1 MKHKF
6 KKIAAAVSSLMLAA
20 SMTVPMYAES
30 AVPTAKP
37 ESKYVHGDV
46 NLDGVIDVTDIS
58 QIGLAL
64 VDKTVLDDIHFA
76 CSDIDYDGDVNLVD
90 YATLRQYV
98 SKKITSLPEAK
109 EVSYVSYEERK
120 KAREAVI
127 ASHHTPEPSSPTP
140 EVYNTPGY
148 FPDETEEEGVVA
160 APVPTYIPK
169 VFNNLDADGYLKF
182 AAGSAAKVLVD
193 SEDTRGKE
201 NPVYSP
207 LSYYMA
213 LSMAA
218 ECASG
223 NTRDEIVDVLGAEDI
238 EDLRYENDLL
248 YRAFRLDGDSEYCV
262 VSNSAWL
269 NSKWKFKQEA
279 FDTLAKNYYATSYSR
294 DFRKKEETEAEIS
307 DWVYKRTME
316 KIKPDIL
323 IKDPESDIVRLINA
337 VAFKDTWEEEFDEDL
352 TKKDNFLKR
361 DGKKISCD
369 FMKERVSEA
378 KVVMADK
385 FMMYSKEMKNG
396 YTMNFVLPDEGV
408 DINDILSDEEAVAD
422 IYAGNLDYKK
432 LKVDFLVPKF
442 EVVSEFNLMD
452 ATEELGIKE
461 AFDDSK
467 ADFSTMLDYAEN
479 NLFNNTGTTITAI
492 DHQAQVKIDEKGGEA
507 EAYTQIVVGTTS
519 PTAVPGQYLLFKLD
533 RPFFYYI
540 SYKNNVPLFAGII
553 DNPNE

>member
-1 MKHKF
+1 MRKN
-6 KKIAAAVSSLMLAA
+6 KIAAAVSSFMIAA
-20 SMTVPMYAES
+20 YMTVPLYAES
-30 AVPTAKP
+30 AVPKAKP
-37 ESKYVHGDV
+37 SEYVHGDV
-46 NLDGVIDVTDIS
+46 NLDGVIDVTDIT
-58 QIGLAL
+58 QLGLAL
-64 VDKTVLDDIHFA
+64 VDKVVLDDIHFA
-76 CSDIDYDGDVNLVD
+76 YSDADYDGEVNLVD

-98 SKKITSLPEAK
+98 SKKITSLPAPK
-109 EVSYVSYEERK
+109 AVSYVSYEERK
-120 KAREAVI
+120 KASEQRAEPDYTPDPSAVP
-127 ASHHTPEPSSPTP
+127 SEEPEP
-140 EVYNTPGY
+140 EAE
-148 FPDETEEEGVVA
+148 ETGVVA
-160 APVPTYIPK
+160 KPVPTYLPM
-169 VFNNLDADGYLKF
+169 VFNKTLDADGYMKF

-218 ECASG
+218 ECAAG

-248 YRAFRLDGDSEYCV
+248 YRAFRLDGNSDYCI

-269 NSKWKFKQEA
+269 NSKWNFKQDA

-307 DWVYKRTME
+307 EWISRKTKE
-316 KIKPDIL
+316 KIKPDIF

-337 VAFKDTWEEEFDEDL
+337 VAFKDAWKEEFDAEM
-352 TKKDNFLKR
+352 TKKNNFFKR
-361 DGKKISCD
+361 DGSKISCD
-369 FMKERVSEA
+369 FMKEHNTGTEVGT
-378 KVVMADK
+378 ADK

-408 DINDILSDEEAVAD
+408 DINDILSDEKAVSD
-422 IYAGNLDYKK
+422 IYSGNLDYKK
-432 LKVDFLVPKF
+432 NLTVDFIVPKF
-442 EVVSEFNLMD
+442 EVTSEYDLID
-452 ATEELGIKE
+452 ASEKLGIKD
-461 AFDDSK
+461 AFDDLK
-467 ADFSTMLDYAEN
+467 ADFSTIIDYAEYG
-479 NLFNNTGTTITAI
+479 FGPGDVAITAI
-492 DHQAQVKIDEKGGEA
+492 DQQAQVKIDEKGGEA
-507 EAYTQIVVGTTS
+507 EGYTQVVIGTTS
-519 PTAVPGQYLLFKLD
+519 PTTFPGQYLLFKLD